1 MQLNNLQE
9 KHPYSLSRDFFTNL
23 SFLNLIYYYYLYAYL
38 FFLLSMINHFRI
50 PIISIKSGVP
60 WMKKNPNQKSFIVLV
75 GESVAITPIN
85 KAIGVAITFNPKIII
100 TNDNFLLLIFG
111 NPADQNK
118 IIATNKIKTPQTPKT
133 PKTSTS

>member
-1 MQLNNLQE
+1 
-9 KHPYSLSRDFFTNL
+9 
-23 SFLNLIYYYYLYAYL
+23 
-38 FFLLSMINHFRI
+38 MINHFKI
-50 PIISIKSGVP
+50 TIISIKSGIP
-60 WMKKNPNQKSFIVLV
+60 WTMKNPVQKSFVVLV

-85 KAIGVAITFNPKIII
+85 NDNGVEATLNPKLII

-118 IIATNKIKTPQTPKT
+118 IIAPNKIKTPQTPQTTKT